1 MKRLVIAGFLALG
14 TAMGS
19 SAASAAPAATS
30 IVGLSQT
37 SHGIQLVRDGRGNNH
52 YNRRHYRRNYG
63 HHRHGYDRYRGWHR
77 YHHRPRGWRTL
88 GCVLVG
94 PIWYCP

>member
-1 MKRLVIAGFLALG
+1 MKRLVLIGFMALG
-14 TAMGS
+14 TAIGS

-30 IVGLSQT
+30 VVGLSQ
-37 SHGIQLVRDGRGNNH
+37 SQNGIQLVRDRRGDRH
-52 YNRRHYRRNYG
+52 YNRRHYRGRYG
-63 HHRHGYDRYRGWHR
+63 HHRGGYDRYRGWHR